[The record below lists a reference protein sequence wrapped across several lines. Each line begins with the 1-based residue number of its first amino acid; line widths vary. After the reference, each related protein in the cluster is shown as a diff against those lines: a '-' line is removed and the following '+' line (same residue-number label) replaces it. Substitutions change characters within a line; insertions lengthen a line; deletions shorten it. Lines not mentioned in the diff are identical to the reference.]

1 MGKAEWYFPFVY
13 CLDEASCTGGYW
25 LLGDAGSCIQEV
37 SFAWVLTIWYFLGLA
52 PWMGEPGG
60 LPSLGSHGRT
70 RLKRLSSSS
79 SRVSSLVVH
88 GLGVSAS
95 TLKAQGLILCWRL
108 KVWDRGAWRGQV
120 KTLFQATDSS
130 LDPPLSEARSWR
142 DTPVSAADRL
152 LGRMWRQSLLLLFFF
167 NSSFIF

>member
-1 MGKAEWYFPFVY
+1 MATHSSV
-13 CLDEASCTGGYW
+13 L
-25 LLGDAGSCIQEV
+25 
-37 SFAWVLTIWYFLGLA
+37 AWRIPGT
-52 PWMGEPGG
+52 GEPSG
-60 LPSLGSHGRT
+60 LPSLGSHGQT
-70 RLKRLSSSS
+70 RLKRLSSST

-108 KVWDRGAWRGQV
+108 KVGDRGAWRGQV

-152 LGRMWRQSLLLLFFF
+152 LGRMWRQPLLLLFFF